1 MLEEINTTMFLIV
14 EKAELVTINHSSL
27 IVCCYHQL
35 SSMDVTLFT
44 SLDNLLD
51 RYHSILPVICGISL
65 STNLLGHIP
74 ATPQVLV
81 QLH

>member
-1 MLEEINTTMFLIV
+1 MFLIV
-14 EKAELVTINHSSL
+14 EKAEPVTISHSSL
-27 IVCCYHQL
+27 IVCCYHQP
-35 SSMDVTLFT
+35 SSVDVTLFT

-51 RYHSILPVICGISL
+51 RYHSMLPVICEISM
-65 STNLLGHIP
+65 STNLLGCIP